1 MIWVTVDFSDIVAVI
16 ILVAL
21 VVAGIRW
28 AIKEANKNEK

>member
-16 ILVAL
+16 ILVVL
-21 VVAGIRW
+21 VVAGIRR